1 MIKLFRNIRQRLL
14 TENKTAKPAL
24 PVGRYLKYAIGEIV
38 LVVIGIL
45 IALQINNWN
54 ENRKLKKLEAQI
66 YTELKSDLLQ
76 TRSEINETVTKHKE
90 IFKSSQQLITDIYD
104 REPNSESIYQGLA
117 GSSYS
122 FQIIPKTSAF
132 ENLKNI
138 GLNTLSND
146 SLRIAVTNLFQLRLK
161 RLDDE
166 LGMKQA
172 EMNMS
177 KLIQPFLFKYLAVD
191 YTLPVKYGFA
201 HADSISIYKLRVTN
215 YDQFLSD
222 NELMKNLQLSLF
234 NRGKLIDDELE
245 TIEEIDRV
253 VNGIEEELE
262 KLKK

>member
-1 MIKLFRNIRQRLL
+1 MIKFFRNIRQNLL
-14 TENKTAKPAL
+14 MENKTGK
-24 PVGRYLKYAIGEIV
+24 YFKYAIGEII

-54 ENRKLKKLEAQI
+54 ENRKVEKLEAQI
-66 YTELKSDLLQ
+66 YIELKSDLLQ
-76 TRSEINETVTKHKE
+76 TRNDINETNSKHKE

-104 REPNSESIYQGLA
+104 KKSNSQSIYESLTR
-117 GSSYS
+117 SSAE

-146 SLRIAVTNLFQLRLK
+146 SLRIAITNLFQLNLK

-177 KLIQPFLFKYLAVD
+177 KLIQPFLFKYLTAD
-191 YTLPVKYGFA
+191 YSQPIKYGFI
-201 HADSISIYKLRVTN
+201 HSDSISIYKLRINN
-215 YDQFLSD
+215 YDKFLND
-222 NELMKNLQLSLF
+222 NELMKNLQLALF
-234 NRGKLIDDELE
+234 NRGKIID
-245 TIEEIDRV
+245 EEIEIIKAIDSV
-253 VNGIEEELE
+253 IYGIEEELE

>member
-1 MIKLFRNIRQRLL
+1 MIKFFRKIRQNLL
-14 TENKTAKPAL
+14 MENKTGK
-24 PVGRYLKYAIGEIV
+24 YFKYAIGEII

-54 ENRKLKKLEAQI
+54 ENRKSQKLEAQI

-76 TRSEINETVTKHKE
+76 TRNDIKKTISKHKE

-104 REPNSESIYQGLA
+104 KKSNSQTIYESLTT
-117 GSSYS
+117 SSTE

-146 SLRIAVTNLFQLRLK
+146 SLRIAVTNLFQLNLK

-172 EMNMS
+172 EINIT
-177 KLIQPFLFKYLAVD
+177 KLIQPFLFKYLIAD
-191 YTLPVKYGFA
+191 YSQPTKYGFI
-201 HADSISIYKLRVTN
+201 HSDSISIYKLRINN
-215 YDQFLSD
+215 YDKFLND
-222 NELMKNLQLSLF
+222 NDLMKNLQLALY
-234 NRGKLIDDELE
+234 NRGRIIDEETE
-245 TIEEIDRV
+245 TIKAIDNV
-253 VNGIEEELE
+253 IYGIEEELD
-262 KLKK
+262 KLNK